1 MSVARPQV
9 FPTLNEP
16 ECQRFSKLPTRTFL
30 NMDEISLAEV
40 SSKFSHKLLEDI
52 IGELETAYPDEHPRT
67 RLDDYQQGFK
77 AGAIEVIRRLKEM
90 I

>member
-1 MSVARPQV
+1 
-9 FPTLNEP
+9 
-16 ECQRFSKLPTRTFL
+16 
-30 NMDEISLAEV
+30 MDEISLSEV

-52 IGELETAYPDEHPRT
+52 IGELETAYPDKHPRT

-90 I
+90 TQ